1 MAIQNGHL
9 TRADLQFALDGAV
22 HTILTEMVRL
32 GEANERLGGID
43 ATLIHH
49 GKQLVAAVR
58 AIAGFNE

>member
-1 MAIQNGHL
+1 MAVHNDHM
-9 TRADLQFALDGAV
+9 TRADLQFALDGTL
-22 HTILTEMVRL
+22 HTIFTEMVRL

-58 AIAGFNE
+58 AIAGFDE